1 MNNSEIVDQLKS
13 ASDGLLCMSESD
25 YPFEVFLWESPE
37 LRPLTPQKIL
47 QQTGH
52 PQNTPLE
59 VVTVD
64 NFFKVATT
72 EQDWYGEEEK
82 ATLQKYQAL
91 VETLKQIL
99 SNPDVYRLGERE
111 IDVYIVGQTPA
122 GALAGLSTKIIET

>member
-13 ASDGLLCMSESD
+13 ASDGLLYLSESD

-37 LRPLTPQKIL
+37 LQPLTTQKIL

-52 PQNTPLE
+52 PQTTPIE

-64 NFFKVATT
+64 NFFRVATT
-72 EQDWYGEEEK
+72 EQDWYSEEEK

-99 SNPDVYRLGERE
+99 SNPEVYRLGEIE
-111 IDVYIVGQTPA
+111 IDVYIVGQTPT
-122 GALAGLSTKIIET
+122 GALAGLSTKVIET